1 MTDKQVTNPEPS
13 EDSALPFV
21 APCRELSLDAP
32 LRWLACGW
40 WDFRQAPGPSLIL
53 GLLLTLLS
61 AIITW
66 GTWVYGTLALYIGL
80 ATGFVFV
87 GPVLAI
93 GFYTISRQLEMSRP
107 VSLGTCLGTG
117 WARLRELLVVG
128 AVLLVVLLVWARA
141 ATMVYIFFPS
151 ETGGGWESLLP
162 FLGIGSAVGALFAW
176 IVFSASAVSLPMLV
190 DRKADSITAVVT
202 SVNAVLRNKGPM
214 LIWGCIIFVAVVVG
228 FATALL
234 GFVVLLP
241 VIGHASWHAYRESV
255 DGSAWPLQ
263 DSC

>member
-1 MTDKQVTNPEPS
+1 MSDEQATEPEPT
-13 EDSALPFV
+13 DVSALPFA

-61 AIITW
+61 AVITW
-66 GTWVYGTLALYIGL
+66 GTWAYGTLALYLGL

-93 GFYTISRQLEMSRP
+93 GFYTISRQLESGKP
-107 VSLGTCLGTG
+107 VRLGTCLREG
-117 WARLRELLVVG
+117 WRRLRELLVVG

-141 ATMVYIFFPS
+141 ASMVYIFFPS

-162 FLGIGSAVGALFAW
+162 FLGIGSSVGALFAS

-190 DRKADSITAVVT
+190 DRKADSITAVIT

-214 LIWGCIIFVAVVVG
+214 LVWGSLIVALVIVG

-234 GFVVLLP
+234 GFVVSLP
-241 VIGHASWHAYRESV
+241 VIGHASWHAYRETV
-255 DGSAWPLQ
+255 DASAWPEHE
-263 DSC
+263 SC